1 MLSRSFYACLVCS
14 VALLSSATAHRQLL
28 QNMTEEGTSAVKA
41 TTPAAAPT
49 GSAAAATT
57 SNTSAGPSNLAGAPM
72 ISMAASSA
80 SAVGSP
86 SATPKLNNTI
96 LISVDGLHSS
106 DLTAYIALAPNS
118 TMATLAKQ
126 GVLYPNAYLPGPSDS
141 FPGILALTTGNNVSM
156 TGVYYDDS
164 YDRNLY
170 PAGACATIGSG
181 KPTGPN
187 GTECLYSELQ
197 DYETFSIGGAP
208 GVGAFKGLATNVTTL
223 QTDFP
228 TRGLNGTAVN
238 ESALPLDATCDPV
251 HAWRFN
257 QANTIFQVALA
268 AGKRTAWI
276 DKGPYY
282 EVVQGQMGNGVM
294 DLYTP
299 EISCQCGDNQTGIP
313 STTITDGTGVDLAK
327 NVTAARAYDEL
338 HVQAVI
344 NQINGKHSS
353 GNYAMQMPNLF
364 GLNFQAVSVGQK
376 YAGYQNNGTAF
387 SPGLKANL
395 DYVDQSFARILAAL
409 NSSGNAAT
417 TGLVITA
424 KHGQQPVT
432 TNATLISPTPI
443 ATALKNQNISVAQF
457 TTDDIG
463 LIWLSRSNQTTAALT
478 YLRTLASNTSYGILD
493 VNQPAYYGLVSNVAG
508 RTPDLVVVPRAGV
521 VFASPGKKL
530 SEHGGLMQ
538 SDLNVALMVYAPQLA
553 TAGTV
558 YNSTVSVS
566 QVACTTLSMIGMT
579 CSNLTAG
586 YAQPLPGLTAL
597 ASSG

>member
-1 MLSRSFYACLVCS
+1 MLSRGFYACLVCS
-14 VALLSSATAHRQLL
+14 VALLSSAAAHRQLL
-28 QNMTEEGTSAVKA
+28 QNATGEGTSAVKA
-41 TTPAAAPT
+41 TTPASAPT

-57 SNTSAGPSNLAGAPM
+57 SNTSPGPSNLAGAPT

-80 SAVGSP
+80 SAVGIP

-141 FPGILALTTGNNVSM
+141 FPGILALTTGNNVSV

-170 PAGACATIGSG
+170 PAGACAVIGAA

-187 GTECLYSELQ
+187 GTECLFSELQ

-208 GVGAFKGLATNVTTL
+208 GVGAFNGLATNVTTL

-228 TRGLNGTAVN
+228 TIGLNGTAVN
-238 ESALPLDATCDPV
+238 ESTLPLDAACDPV

-282 EVVQGQMGNGVM
+282 EVVQGQTGNGVM

-313 STTITDGTGVDLAK
+313 STAITNGLGVDLAK
-327 NVTAARAYDEL
+327 NITAARAYDEL

-409 NSSGNAAT
+409 TSSGNAAT

-463 LIWLSRSNQTTAALT
+463 LIWLTSSNQTTAALT

-493 VNQPAYYGLVSNVAG
+493 VNQPAYYGLVSNVVG
-508 RTPDLVVVPRAGV
+508 RTPDLVIVPLAGV

-558 YNSTVSVS
+558 YNSTLQLPPLADPWFTESS
-566 QVACTTLSMIGMT
+566 LNTAYGIALNAALYLST
-579 CSNLTAG
+579 PTKLED
-586 YAQPLPGLTAL
+586 
-597 ASSG
+597 

>member
-1 MLSRSFYACLVCS
+1 MLSRGFYACLVCS
-14 VALLSSATAHRQLL
+14 VALLSSAAAHRQLL
-28 QNMTEEGTSAVKA
+28 QNATGEGTSAVKA
-41 TTPAAAPT
+41 TTPASAPT

-57 SNTSAGPSNLAGAPM
+57 SNTSPGPSNLAGAPT

-80 SAVGSP
+80 SAVGIP

-141 FPGILALTTGNNVSM
+141 FPGILALTTGNNVSV

-170 PAGACATIGSG
+170 PAGACAVIGAA

-187 GTECLYSELQ
+187 GTECLFSELQ

-208 GVGAFKGLATNVTTL
+208 GVGAFNGLATNVTTL

-228 TRGLNGTAVN
+228 TIGLNGTAVN
-238 ESALPLDATCDPV
+238 ESTLPLDAACDPV

-282 EVVQGQMGNGVM
+282 EVVQGQTGNGVM

-313 STTITDGTGVDLAK
+313 STAITNGLGVDLAK
-327 NVTAARAYDEL
+327 NITAARAYDEL

-395 DYVDQSFARILAAL
+395 DYVD
-409 NSSGNAAT
+409 
-417 TGLVITA
+417 
-424 KHGQQPVT
+424 H
-432 TNATLISPTPI
+432 
-443 ATALKNQNISVAQF
+443 VAQF

-463 LIWLSRSNQTTAALT
+463 LIWLTSSNQTTAALT

-493 VNQPAYYGLVSNVAG
+493 VNQPAYYGLVSNVVG
-508 RTPDLVVVPRAGV
+508 RTPDLVIVPLAGV

-566 QVACTTLSMIGMT
+566 QLQLPPLADPWFTESSLNTAYGIALNAALYLST
-579 CSNLTAG
+579 PTKLED
-586 YAQPLPGLTAL
+586 
-597 ASSG
+597 